1 MYLLCGCCRFI
12 EIHIRIIS
20 RTSSCFCCHC
30 CVNLNFQ
37 DYNRRPWDAQT
48 LPDHYRCSISSWTV
62 HCCSCAC
69 DCLYLPLQRYVNFLG
84 LCVDFI
90 SLCFSFYSHHT
101 YITISYLIICMKMLW
116 GQSDSYKFENK
127 ISLLFL
133 FVSCCTP
140 WVQITYSFYSS
151 FFVNHMMN
159 VCISFASYARLLEV
173 WYRIFKLIPHG
184 QVLLKTDN
192 HCKSFS
198 YKGAWHDCS

>member
-20 RTSSCFCCHC
+20 RTSSFFFCHC

-48 LPDHYRCSISSWTV
+48 LPDHYRCSISFWTV

-90 SLCFSFYSHHT
+90 SLCFSFLCTS
-101 YITISYLIICMKMLW
+101 YIYN
-116 GQSDSYKFENK
+116 YKLFYNLHEKCCEVNLTTTNLK
-127 ISLLFL
+127 IKYPCYFFCFLLY
-133 FVSCCTP
+133 TM
-140 WVQITYSFYSS
+140 SS
-151 FFVNHMMN
+151 NHL
-159 VCISFASYARLLEV
+159 CILQFILS
-173 WYRIFKLIPHG
+173 
-184 QVLLKTDN
+184 
-192 HCKSFS
+192 
-198 YKGAWHDCS
+198 